1 MSLIMHCGAKPITLR
16 DLQFDP
22 TPPRTRSHVPVPH
35 WDFANRIRGKVP
47 SGYKIRNEAYGVQGT
62 RFFGVLYIDRDDAPN
77 DDYNF
82 VIGMR
87 GCNGKTMKR
96 SIAFGSHV
104 FVCDNMCFSGTTVV
118 HRKHTAGIL
127 RDLDG
132 IIDGVMNQARTAGHD
147 LDKQIAYFKDREMS
161 PSEIHDLSVLCMDE
175 GVLTPRTLKK
185 TLEGY
190 RRPKHDAFLPRTM
203 WSYLNAVTE
212 SLKPTKQQL
221 DKGRGN
227 FDLHTERTTKLH
239 DLCQSYRVFDYS
251 RN

>member
-1 MSLIMHCGAKPITLR
+1 MSLMMHCGAKPITLR
-16 DLQFDP
+16 NLQYDP
-22 TPPRTRSHVPVPH
+22 TPPRTRSHVPVSH
-35 WDFANRIRGKVP
+35 FDFANRVRGKVP
-47 SGYKIRNEAYGVQGT
+47 SGYKISKEEYGVQGS
-62 RFFGVLYIDRDDAPN
+62 RFFGVMYIDRNDAPN

-82 VIGMR
+82 VVGMR

-118 HRKHTAGIL
+118 HRKHTSGIL

-132 IIDGVMNQARTAGHD
+132 IIEGVMNQARKAGHD
-147 LDKQIAYFKDREMS
+147 LDEQIAYFKDRDMA
-161 PSEIHDLSVLCMDE
+161 PREIHDLSVLCMDE

-185 TLEGY
+185 TLGEY
-190 RRPKHDAFLPRTM
+190 RKPQHNAFLPRTM
-203 WSYLNAVTE
+203 WSFMNAVTE
-212 SLKPTKQQL
+212 SLKPKKEQL
-221 DKGRGN
+221 GKGRGN

-239 DLCQSYRVFDYS
+239 DLCFDYG